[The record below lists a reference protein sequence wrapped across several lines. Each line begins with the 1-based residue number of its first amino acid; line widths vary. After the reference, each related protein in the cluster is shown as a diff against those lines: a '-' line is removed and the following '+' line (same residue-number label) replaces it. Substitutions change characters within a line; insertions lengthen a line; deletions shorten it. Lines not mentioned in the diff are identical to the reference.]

1 MEAWSRPHAGDL
13 VDFHRLAQALDRQ
26 RSERLDLRVAFRQ
39 SGGVSGGPNGSR
51 RGQLLD
57 PRGQVCG
64 LAHRRVVHAQITSD
78 GPYDDL
84 ARVQAHPNLDEAA
97 VGWPDTVRVPPHRLL
112 HPQRGV
118 ARSDSVLFQGK
129 RRTEERHDPV
139 AHDLVDGALVA
150 VYGFHHQLEHR
161 IEQRARLF
169 RVAVGQQLHRALH
182 IGEEDGYLL
191 TLALEGALRRQDPVD
206 EVLGRVA
213 VRRGE
218 PKRRRRHVAGG
229 LTTLVAEFD
238 ADGKLGATVR
248 ARRRQSRAALEAE
261 LRLRRV
267 FVLAP
272 RTLHARPPSS
282 QAGETLKVR

>member
-1 MEAWSRPHAGDL
+1 
-13 VDFHRLAQALDRQ
+13 ALDRQ

-97 VGWPDTVRVPPHRLL
+97 VGWPDTV
-112 HPQRGV
+112 
-118 ARSDSVLFQGK
+118 
-129 RRTEERHDPV
+129 
-139 AHDLVDGALVA
+139 
-150 VYGFHHQLEHR
+150 
-161 IEQRARLF
+161 
-169 RVAVGQQLHRALH
+169 
-182 IGEEDGYLL
+182 
-191 TLALEGALRRQDPVD
+191 D
-206 EVLGRVA
+206 EVFGRVA

-282 QAGETLKVR
+282 QAG